1 MVSSGMCIVSQ
12 LAVAW
17 ISEKISMS
25 SIGNIMFL
33 YFRKLV
39 KTYKLVIIILLNVN
53 NLNNLRK
60 VNIIIKNI
68 FSTFDSTQY
77 LLPTTYI
84 NKK

>member
-1 MVSSGMCIVSQ
+1 MVCVVSQ

-17 ISEKISMS
+17 IPEKISMS

-39 KTYKLVIIILLNVN
+39 ITNKLVIIILLNIN

-60 VNIIIKNI
+60 VNIIIKNN
-68 FSTFDSTQY
+68 FSAFDSTQY
-77 LLPTTYI
+77 LY
-84 NKK
+84 